1 VIRNMTCEKVRS
13 LLSAYLDSELDC
25 YELRQVELHLIDCPN
40 CQEDCRSLRATKDLL
55 GMLESPPLPGEFWPE
70 LKERINSQSMSRFY
84 LRLLVRVLVPAA
96 ALFALAIMPLA
107 LATNAGTPKGTTQ
120 AKTPL
125 VEPYIREYIISELD
139 RPFSD
144 KTSLGFVAAG
154 QAVTMYSSD
163 LLELGERPV
172 SRKPVA
178 SSNRTGRGIQA
189 EAFQR
194 VMFLSPK

>member
-25 YELRQVELHLIDCPN
+25 YELRQVELHLLDCAS
-40 CQEDCRSLRATKDLL
+40 CQEECRALRATKDLL
-55 GMLESPPLPGEFWPE
+55 GMLESPPLPREFWPE
-70 LKERINSQSMSRFY
+70 LKERINFHSMSEFY
-84 LRLLVRVLVPAA
+84 SRLLVRVLVPAC
-96 ALFALAIMPLA
+96 ALLVLAILPFALATQTGVSKGLA
-107 LATNAGTPKGTTQ
+107 E
-120 AKTPL
+120 AKTDL

-144 KTSLGFVAAG
+144 KTSLGFVATG

-163 LLELGERPV
+163 LLEPYDRPTPREV
-172 SRKPVA
+172 VT
-178 SSNRTGRGIQA
+178 SSSRTGRRTQK